1 MKFDHLQ
8 HVALLIRAQIDI
20 SEGKFDEDEPD
31 ALEDSSSSSQEFRNI
46 VLGAKQ
52 KPISFSAIESLAT
65 YSDSAEDSAFKKFR
79 ERFCKF
85 LSIVLPEKT
94 MVEYKSIFTQDELVS
109 KIFFTMG
116 TWANLVVTDFGVQ
129 IPQSHL

>member
-1 MKFDHLQ
+1 MKVDHWQ

-31 ALEDSSSSSQEFRNI
+31 TLEDSEDSSSSSQEFSNI

-52 KPISFSAIESLAT
+52 KPFSFSAIEST
-65 YSDSAEDSAFKKFR
+65 HSEDPAFKKFR

-94 MVEYKSIFTQDELVS
+94 IVAYKSIFTQDLMVS
-109 KIFFTMG
+109 
-116 TWANLVVTDFGVQ
+116 
-129 IPQSHL
+129 

>member
-1 MKFDHLQ
+1 MKVDHWQ
-8 HVALLIRAQIDI
+8 HIALLIRAQIDI

-31 ALEDSSSSSQEFRNI
+31 TLEDSEDSSSSSKEFSNI

-52 KPISFSAIESLAT
+52 KPLSFSAIEST
-65 YSDSAEDSAFKKFR
+65 HSDDSAFNKFR

-94 MVEYKSIFTQDELVS
+94 MVAYKSIFTPDLLVS
-109 KIFFTMG
+109 
-116 TWANLVVTDFGVQ
+116 
-129 IPQSHL
+129 